1 MTPVL
6 SASIV
11 AVDQALILV
20 GMAWAISGRHV
31 RVDPLALPP
40 TSVVGALAG
49 LRAIGVASSGFARD
63 AETAARSANLVTF
76 PRLVLSGISS
86 GIFFGIFFG
95 IDSVPARLRPI
106 ARVLPLADPVDAPRE
121 PMTRGRWLGAIWS
134 DLPALAAGP
143 VVAIVVAVRFVR
155 GDVAPT

>member
-31 RVDPLALPP
+31 RVDPLALLP

-86 GIFFGIFFG
+86 GIDG
-95 IDSVPARLRPI
+95 VLARLRPI
-106 ARVLPLADPVDAPRE
+106 ARVFPLADPVDAPRE

-134 DLPALAAGP
+134 DLPALAAVP